1 MCPGRDSLPTPLL
14 RLERVSLCPCPKG
27 MGGRHLSPAR
37 PWDSPWTSTLTPTPA
52 TTCMRRRRADA
63 PVATPGGPADTSS
76 PADCGTG
83 RMAEPRL
90 DGARAGRLQLS
101 HTHTHTHTHTHAPVV
116 TEVPAHTAG
125 HPGPESTSPA
135 ASRLPRRGGGC
146 FPAGTMG
153 ERMQRGGC
161 EEAQTQRG
169 KEGGRERE
177 AAAGQRVRDGAHT
190 GERV

>member
-1 MCPGRDSLPTPLL
+1 MCPGRDSLLTPLL

-76 PADCGTG
+76 PAHCGTG

-101 HTHTHTHTHTHAPVV
+101 HTHTHTHTRPCGHRGARTHSRAPRARVHK
-116 TEVPAHTAG
+116 PC
-125 HPGPESTSPA
+125 
-135 ASRLPRRGGGC
+135 RLPPSPEGRGLLSSRDYGRKN
-146 FPAGTMG
+146 A
-153 ERMQRGGC
+153 
-161 EEAQTQRG
+161 
-169 KEGGRERE
+169 EGW
-177 AAAGQRVRDGAHT
+177 V
-190 GERV
+190 